1 MASDSNSKN
10 KADSL
15 NLFQPP
21 AENRKPSAEGDDTAS
36 YLARRRQQHQDYL
49 KAAKGAQQEIE
60 TLRQR
65 EERLNKG

>member
-21 AENRKPSAEGDDTAS
+21 AENRKPSASFPTHSKHFDFIRYFALPTYENHTHLPHTFG
-36 YLARRRQQHQDYL
+36 L
-49 KAAKGAQQEIE
+49 
-60 TLRQR
+60 
-65 EERLNKG
+65 

>member
-1 MASDSNSKN
+1 MDEFSNH
-10 KADSL
+10 
-15 NLFQPP
+15 
-21 AENRKPSAEGDDTAS
+21 AERPSPSAEGDDTAS